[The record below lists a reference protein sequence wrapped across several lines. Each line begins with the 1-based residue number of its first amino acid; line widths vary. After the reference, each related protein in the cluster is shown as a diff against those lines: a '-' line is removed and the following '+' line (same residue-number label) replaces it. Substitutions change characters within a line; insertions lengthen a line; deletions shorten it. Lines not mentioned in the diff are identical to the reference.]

1 MTVRIIGA
9 ALVILALATGCRPG
23 DPGGKLEPVGEA
35 RMDIEHKAC
44 LKAGGDYLRL
54 GSANVFYCQSVPGDA
69 GKSCAR
75 ASDCESACLARSRTC
90 APVQPLLGCNEVILD
105 SGAVANQCVE

>member
-1 MTVRIIGA
+1 MA
-9 ALVILALATGCRPG
+9 MLALAIILAAAGCK
-23 DPGGKLEPVGEA
+23 PGGGDRLEPVGEA
-35 RMDIEHKAC
+35 RVDIEHKAC

-54 GSANVFYCQSVPGDA
+54 GTGNIFYCQTIPGDA

-90 APVQPLLGCNEVILD
+90 APVKPLLGCEDVLLE
-105 SGAVANQCVE
+105 GGTTARQCIE